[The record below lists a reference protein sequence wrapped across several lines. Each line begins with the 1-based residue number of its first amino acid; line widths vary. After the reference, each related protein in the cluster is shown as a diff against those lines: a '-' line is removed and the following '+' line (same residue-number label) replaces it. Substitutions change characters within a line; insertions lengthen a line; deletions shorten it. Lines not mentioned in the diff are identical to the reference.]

1 MIPLIDSGR
10 DDWIYITGSVLLL
23 SFPSNKL
30 GKYISQVLTLLKYHI
45 VTQQGWFFLQGK
57 KTFTSSAIAQEK
69 VKVCSFHEA
78 LTNLLVKVLL
88 SFIVTTF
95 CAQIG
100 SESNVLW
107 VPAFLE
113 INEMDRTTCSVLM
126 SSSSMQQ
133 GGFYTLTSS
142 IRRWV
147 HFGTLMVKSVIN
159 QLNQLTPN
167 IWKLNTSL
175 PMVLML
181 PKLTSRFESI
191 RIE

>member
-1 MIPLIDSGR
+1 MIPIIDSDR
-10 DDWIYITGSVLLL
+10 DDRIYITGGVLLL

-30 GKYISQVLTLLKYHI
+30 GKYIHI
-45 VTQQGWFFLQGK
+45 TSTYPPEIPHCYSTRLIFLQGNK
-57 KTFTSSAIAQEK
+57 HFHIFCYCTRKK
-69 VKVCSFHEA
+69 VKVCTFHEA

-113 INEMDRTTCSVLM
+113 INEMDRTTRSVLM

-142 IRRWV
+142 IRRWI
-147 HFGTLMVKSVIN
+147 HFGTLILQSVIN
-159 QLNQLTPN
+159 QLNQLAPN
-167 IWKLNTSL
+167 I
-175 PMVLML
+175 
-181 PKLTSRFESI
+181 
-191 RIE
+191 

>member
-1 MIPLIDSGR
+1 M
-10 DDWIYITGSVLLL
+10 LL

-30 GKYISQVLTLLKYHI
+30 GKYISQVLALLKYYI
-45 VTQQGWFFLQGK
+45 VTQQGCFLQGKK
-57 KTFTSSAIAQEK
+57 KTFTSSAVAQEK
-69 VKVCSFHEA
+69 VKVCAFHEA

-142 IRRWV
+142 IRRWIHSI
-147 HFGTLMVKSVIN
+147 HFGTLMFQSVI
-159 QLNQLTPN
+159 
-167 IWKLNTSL
+167 TS
-175 PMVLML
+175 
-181 PKLTSRFESI
+181 
-191 RIE
+191 

>member
-1 MIPLIDSGR
+1 MNLHNR
-10 DDWIYITGSVLLL
+10 
-23 SFPSNKL
+23 KC
-30 GKYISQVLTLLKYHI
+30 I
-45 VTQQGWFFLQGK
+45 VTFFSIKQIRIIHITSTYPPKIPHCYSTRLFFCK
-57 KTFTSSAIAQEK
+57 LRKTFTSSTIAQEK
-69 VKVCSFHEA
+69 VKVCAFHEA

-113 INEMDRTTCSVLM
+113 INEMDRTTRSVLM

-142 IRRWV
+142 IRRWI
-147 HFGTLMVKSVIN
+147 HFGTLILQSVIN
-159 QLNQLTPN
+159 QLNQLAPN
-167 IWKLNTSL
+167 I
-175 PMVLML
+175 
-181 PKLTSRFESI
+181 
-191 RIE
+191 